1 MKRVFIF
8 ALAGAVMLAPVIVL
22 SEEIEDMS
30 EPTGSEMSSAAEEAE
45 NTAAPVSAD
54 VETEKG
60 ILNVTTYP
68 AGAEISLD
76 GNVVGV
82 SPISGMAVE
91 VGGHA
96 VRAERPWYY
105 VKEVVITVEAGKTTD
120 LHLSLV
126 EKESGDEAEEIV
138 TWWHKYRLL
147 IILATLGGAVL
158 VSAIAVAVRSID

>member
-1 MKRVFIF
+1 MKTVFIF
-8 ALAGAVMLAPVIVL
+8 ALAAAVVLAPVIVL
-22 SEEIEDMS
+22 AEETDDVS
-30 EPTGSEMSSAAEEAE
+30 GPTGDEISTAAEETE
-45 NTAAPVSAD
+45 NAAAPVPAD
-54 VETEKG
+54 VEAETG

-82 SPISGMAVE
+82 SPIFELAVE

-96 VRAERPWYY
+96 VRAERPWYE
-105 VKEVVITVEAGKTTD
+105 VKEVAITVEAGKTND

-126 EKESGDEAEEIV
+126 EKESEDEVEEIV

-147 IILATLGGAVL
+147 IILGGAAL
-158 VSAIAVAVRSID
+158 VTAITIAVRSLN